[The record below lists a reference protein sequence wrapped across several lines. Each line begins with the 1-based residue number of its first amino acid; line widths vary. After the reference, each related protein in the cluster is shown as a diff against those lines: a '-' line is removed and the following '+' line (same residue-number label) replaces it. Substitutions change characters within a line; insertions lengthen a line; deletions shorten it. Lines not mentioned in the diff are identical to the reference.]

1 MLTEPVGVM
10 TIVVTIAVLLAVTAV
25 GIILVNIYKEK
36 E

>member
-1 MLTEPVGVM
+1 MLTEPVEVM

-25 GIILVNIYKEK
+25 GIVLVNIYKEK

>member
-1 MLTEPVGVM
+1 MLTEPVGVI

-25 GIILVNIYKEK
+25 GIVLVNIYKEK

>member
-1 MLTEPVGVM
+1 VLTEPVGVM

-25 GIILVNIYKEK
+25 GIVLVNIYKEK

>member
-10 TIVVTIAVLLAVTAV
+10 TIVVTIVVLLAVTAV
-25 GIILVNIYKEK
+25 GIVLVNIYKEK

>member
-25 GIILVNIYKEK
+25 GIVLVNIYKEK